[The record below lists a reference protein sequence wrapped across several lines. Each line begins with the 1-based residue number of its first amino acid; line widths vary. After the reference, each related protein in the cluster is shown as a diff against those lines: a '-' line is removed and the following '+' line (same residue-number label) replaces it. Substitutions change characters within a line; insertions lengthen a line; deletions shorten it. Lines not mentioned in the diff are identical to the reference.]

1 MMMMPNLAMPTGS
14 ASGASLAALPVDRS
28 ALELAER
35 SEWALLAR
43 MLSVSP
49 DCAEECDDFGMMP
62 LHWACTARDVE
73 PRVVRKLVD
82 AFPVAAKLK
91 NKGGL
96 LPLHI
101 AIKAK
106 APLEVLQ
113 LLVRHHE
120 DSICEETP
128 TGETPAELAE
138 SCGLPREAIAFL
150 GEKETQ
156 LRASGRM
163 PPRPSRFRPL
173 SSTTLSLA
181 TSGSSHNLSALDSMR
196 GSEALSLSSNTVIYE
211 KRSEMSTLRAG
222 PFRQHALPP
231 RWQLDKKC
239 NVCQLKFSY
248 FKSRHHCRNCGL
260 SVCGTHSSQRLPLR
274 HFGLETPQRVCIM
287 CYDDLRENGH
297 PPSAVVN
304 MFAPH
309 LHREGSFASSRT
321 VPTPLLDRQKD
332 DKAPA
337 RPSLAHSQ
345 SVTYI
350 GSSSRSQKSTFLVE
364 HELDETNENAMGH
377 LNTHMNY
384 PYHASDVSQGTRPRA
399 QTEHES
405 KERLSAVKEQVREL
419 QQHVRDLQD
428 QKERMK
434 EAIDQGNR
442 MIEHAVRDKHT
453 QEKTIQTI
461 RGDRIIDVSRV
472 SPDDEADRDHL
483 SSSHETLSSVDELV
497 MPDDTALNMAATCSY
512 LGLALFEKGD
522 YAAAIVEF
530 RKSVELN
537 QQDPDVW
544 FHLARALYQFDE
556 YDEAESALDAE
567 KKKVVAEWVGVE
579 EAQKEY
585 NRKRETFEKL
595 LLERFQFLPLDEVV
609 TFNVGGQLYRSTV
622 KVWTR
627 DRFSV
632 LAQLCT
638 TKPKLPKLCIDED
651 AYFFDR
657 DFWIF
662 QFIYAFLRENVLPD
676 SLDILRELY
685 FEASFYRIGLLRH
698 AIEAKMIGD
707 DASEKMEYTNVKYEG
722 GKSFGR
728 FCGYGELDL
737 PDGNRY
743 EGEFFNGQFHGE
755 FFNGQFHGRGTLFF
769 REGKLEGTWQ
779 HGKGS

>member
-1 MMMMPNLAMPTGS
+1 MMMMPNLAMPTAS
-14 ASGASLAALPVDRS
+14 SSGAPLSVPVDRS

-35 SEWALLAR
+35 SEWQLLAR
-43 MLSVSP
+43 MVSVSP

-82 AFPVAAKLK
+82 AFPVATKLK

-101 AIKAK
+101 AVKAK
-106 APLEVLQ
+106 ASLEVLQ
-113 LLVRHHE
+113 LLVRYHE
-120 DSICEETP
+120 DSVCEETP

-138 SCGLPREAIAFL
+138 SCGLPRDAIAFL

-181 TSGSSHNLSALDSMR
+181 TSGSSRDLSALDSTR
-196 GSEALSLSSNTVIYE
+196 GSEALSLSSTVIYE

-309 LHREGSFASSRT
+309 LHRDGSVASSRRAA
-321 VPTPLLDRQKD
+321 PTPFKERRNE

-345 SVTYI
+345 SVTYT
-350 GSSSRSQKSTFLVE
+350 GSSNRSHKSTFLVE
-364 HELDETNENAMGH
+364 HELDETNENAMEQANPDSSH
-377 LNTHMNY
+377 
-384 PYHASDVSQGTRPRA
+384 PYYHEDAVAGTRPRA

-434 EAIDQGNR
+434 EAIEHGNR
-442 MIEHAVRDKHT
+442 MIEHAVRDKHI
-453 QEKTIQTI
+453 QEKTIHTL

-472 SPDDEADRDHL
+472 SPDEETDRDHL

-497 MPDDTALNMAATCSY
+497 MPDDTTLNMAATCSY
-512 LGLALFEKGD
+512 LGLALFEKED
-522 YAAAIVEF
+522 YASAIVEF
-530 RKSVELN
+530 RKSVDLN
-537 QQDPDVW
+537 PQDPDVW
-544 FHLARALYQFDE
+544 FHLARALYQCDDYE
-556 YDEAESALDAE
+556 EAESAVRRALELQPKSYATMSLLGKILHSRGDHDRSIQ
-567 KKKVVAEWVGVE
+567 VFR
-579 EAQKEY
+579 EALGLM
-585 NRKRETFEKL
+585 T
-595 LLERFQFLPLDEVV
+595 LESDS
-609 TFNVGGQLYRSTV
+609 G
-622 KVWTR
+622 
-627 DRFSV
+627 
-632 LAQLCT
+632 
-638 TKPKLPKLCIDED
+638 DED
-651 AYFFDR
+651 
-657 DFWIF
+657 
-662 QFIYAFLRENVLPD
+662 
-676 SLDILRELY
+676 DI
-685 FEASFYRIGLLRH
+685 
-698 AIEAKMIGD
+698 
-707 DASEKMEYTNVKYEG
+707 
-722 GKSFGR
+722 
-728 FCGYGELDL
+728 
-737 PDGNRY
+737 
-743 EGEFFNGQFHGE
+743 
-755 FFNGQFHGRGTLFF
+755 
-769 REGKLEGTWQ
+769 
-779 HGKGS
+779 GSMTVGW